1 MLRDGTIL
9 LEALETAGKLS
20 MPLLTLEAGARI
32 IESAATGSFG
42 REGDASPEGRDDYLK
57 VLDDIA
63 LEVLIDYFL
72 IWKVLDDIALEVQE
86 RLKVFPLLIDEISF

>member
-63 LEVLIDYFL
+63 LEV
-72 IWKVLDDIALEVQE
+72 QE
-86 RLKVFPLLIDEISF
+86 RLKVFLLLIDEISF